1 MSCKQNDEYLENM
14 YERYCQADDNGKQ
27 AINNELLE
35 FGFTPFDDVGDESDE
50 WWDIETNGG
59 QNI

>member
-1 MSCKQNDEYLENM
+1 MSCIQNDIFLEDR
-14 YERYCQADDNGKQ
+14 YERYCQADDKEKQ
-27 AINNELLE
+27 AINNELIE
-35 FGFTPFDDVGDESDE
+35 FGFTPFDDIGDESDE

>member
-1 MSCKQNDEYLENM
+1 MSCKQNDEYLEDR
-14 YERYCQADDNGKQ
+14 YEKYCQADDNEKQ

-35 FGFTPFDDVGDESDE
+35 FGFTPFDDIGDESDE